1 MEKIIRLDIDMAV
14 SVSNNL
20 HEYFEEMRRMG
31 YDIRIGQSE
40 KHGDYISYHHP
51 AMKEVDGKTSK
62 RARRDYNLG
71 PGYTFADIKRRI
83 MQPDKDIIPPD
94 TVYVRIGLLLL
105 RNTRTQDFRCVQ

>member
-1 MEKIIRLDIDMAV
+1 MAV

-62 RARRDYNLG
+62 RARRD
-71 PGYTFADIKRRI
+71 
-83 MQPDKDIIPPD
+83 
-94 TVYVRIGLLLL
+94 
-105 RNTRTQDFRCVQ
+105 

>member
-40 KHGDYISYHHP
+40 SMVIIYH
-51 AMKEVDGKTSK
+51 
-62 RARRDYNLG
+62 
-71 PGYTFADIKRRI
+71 
-83 MQPDKDIIPPD
+83 III
-94 TVYVRIGLLLL
+94 R
-105 RNTRTQDFRCVQ
+105 Q